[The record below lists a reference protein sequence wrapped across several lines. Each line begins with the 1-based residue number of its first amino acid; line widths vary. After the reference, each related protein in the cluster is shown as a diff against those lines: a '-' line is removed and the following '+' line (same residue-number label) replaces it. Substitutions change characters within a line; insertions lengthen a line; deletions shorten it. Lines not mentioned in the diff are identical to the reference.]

1 MSPAEST
8 TAHANLHTQ
17 TQSFYGKVEVGYRN
31 FLFADAT
38 GRVDY
43 FSTLLGTGS
52 NHVFYPSVGASVLLT
67 EVLPLPKEIFS
78 LWKIRGS
85 YAQVGNPPVALSHK
99 RCGGSF

>member
-1 MSPAEST
+1 M
-8 TAHANLHTQ
+8 
-17 TQSFYGKVEVGYRN
+17 GYRN

-85 YAQVGNPPVALSHK
+85 YAQVGNPP
-99 RCGGSF
+99 